1 MLDLV
6 PPAAMAALN
15 ACVGLHL
22 LRRGVAVPHRPSLVV
37 CVAAPVVYG
46 LGALLFLL
54 MHSAAGRGSDPA
66 LQTPGTAIA
75 ALGTFSV
82 PLALAFTV
90 IAPARARALL
100 TLMAALTWVAVWVPA
115 VRPPGWDQRTSELAL
130 ALYVTVTAGL
140 SLGAL
145 LAGRGGGLERR
156 LHVVA
161 LPLFA
166 VGVAY
171 LLLKGPDVRQPV
183 FSTSV
188 LVGGELM
195 LLVLLADRL
204 GDDAPST
211 PRTLAFQVLLL
222 GLGALLLLL
231 VAINLRLFPRA
242 PAPVAVAV
250 VVATGLAL
258 AYGALRPAFDLWL
271 RAALYPEAQR
281 AAERIAALQAELE
294 ATRARLRATE
304 HLSLVGQLA
313 AEVAHEIKN
322 PLGPIKGY
330 ARIIER
336 DLEARGAMSDV
347 ASRGIAVIREEV
359 EAIDARARRL
369 LEAAR
374 PPRLTLEAVDLGA
387 AVDDVLDLLRG
398 DAPPGLHLAWRE
410 RPAPAPAEVDRLLLR
425 SALCNV
431 VGNAV
436 DALAGRPGTILVALE
451 PPPASAG
458 ADACY
463 TLTIDDD
470 GPGLPP
476 DVEPEDLFRPFASHK
491 QGGTGLGLVIARGA
505 ARALG
510 GDLALVRRAPGPGAR
525 AALRVPA
532 RARPAPDRA
541 ATASGVRAAVQA
553 EARAE
558 LGAELGVAGGEA

>member
-6 PPAAMAALN
+6 PPAAMAVLN
-15 ACVGLHL
+15 GCVGVHL
-22 LRRGVAVPHRPSLVV
+22 LRRGGPPLPHPTSVAL

-54 MHSAAGRGSDPA
+54 MTAAAGRGADPV

-90 IAPARARALL
+90 VAPPRPRALL
-100 TLMAALTWVAVWVPA
+100 VLMAALAWLAVWVPA
-115 VRPPGWDQRTSELAL
+115 VRPPGWDQRASELTL
-130 ALYVTVTAGL
+130 AVYVAAAAAL

-145 LAGRGGGLERR
+145 VAGRGGGLERR

-166 VGVAY
+166 VGVAW
-171 LLLKGPDVRQPV
+171 LLLKSPDTRQPV

-195 LLVLLADRL
+195 LLVLVADHL
-204 GDDAPST
+204 KDDAPST

-222 GLGALLLLL
+222 ALGALLLLL

-347 ASRGIAVIREEV
+347 AARGIAVIREEV

-398 DAPPGLHLAWRE
+398 DAPPGVHLAWRE

-431 VGNAV
+431 VSNAV
-436 DALAGRPGTILVALE
+436 EALGGRPGTILVALE
-451 PPPASAG
+451 PPAG
-458 ADACY
+458 PGDEGSY
-463 TLTIDDD
+463 TLTVDDD

-476 DVEPEDLFRPFASHK
+476 DVEPEELFRPFASHK
-491 QGGTGLGLVIARGA
+491 QGGTGLGLVIARGG

-510 GDLALVRRAPGPGAR
+510 GGAARAGAPGPGAR
-525 AALRVPA
+525 RPA
-532 RARPAPDRA
+532 RAGARA
-541 ATASGVRAAVQA
+541 ADAGPGATASAVRATVA
-553 EARAE
+553 EV
-558 LGAELGVAGGEA
+558 GAEVGAGGEA